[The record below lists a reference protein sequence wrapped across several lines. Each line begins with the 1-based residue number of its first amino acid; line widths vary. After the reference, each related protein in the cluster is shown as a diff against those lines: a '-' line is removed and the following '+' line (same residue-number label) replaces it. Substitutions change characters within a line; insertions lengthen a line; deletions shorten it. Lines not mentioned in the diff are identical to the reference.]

1 MNYADLEIAK
11 NVKSAPPIIGAIYAR
26 ASTGK
31 QGETVEN
38 QVAMIKEYV
47 KRTDMN
53 VEFPDRFIFIDEA
66 KSGFKTTLL
75 QRPEMNDLLKAVNSG
90 IVKIVFFKG
99 ISRFARDSSES
110 IYTAQH
116 FNDLGVRVVSLEENY
131 DSQVNDPLMFQLHAV
146 MAENESRKTSIRVS
160 LANKQKARDGIY
172 PNSTLPIGYQR
183 VKNIKDEEE
192 KQKALQ
198 SGLKP
203 MSLYPDENA
212 EIVRQIFNMYV
223 NENLG
228 RKRITNW
235 LNQNGYKTAR
245 GNDFQEKSIIG
256 ILLNPAYAGDVVYG
270 ITQYKYIPT
279 PDRSKKIQ
287 KTVKVDREDWA
298 MCANAHP
305 PIIDRELF
313 EKAQLKFNENE
324 FKLKNSGAFNS
335 ARHPL
340 TGIMFCAKCGK
351 PMMCQK
357 RTNTRADGTKL
368 HYRYYVCSTY
378 HKKGRHICD
387 QANVKADDVEET
399 IYEEIKLEAEKIKA
413 KIDEVVK
420 NKLEGNNSKEKEIEA
435 SIANIEMK
443 MNECKEGLKNLYK
456 NIKKFSTDMFDEMN
470 ESFTQELE
478 DLRTQKESLEES
490 LSSINNHKS
499 VIDFEKMY
507 KEYIESKIDDLASLR
522 HSFHQWIDKVII
534 EDKVIKCIKFKY
546 SID

>member
-1 MNYADLEIAK
+1 MNATEFVAP
-11 NVKSAPPIIGAIYAR
+11 NVLNAPPIIGAIYAR

-31 QGETVEN
+31 QGDTVEN

-47 KRTDMN
+47 KRTGMN
-53 VEFPDRFIFIDEA
+53 VEFPDRFIFVDEA

-75 QRPEMNDLLKAVNSG
+75 QRPEMNDLIKAVNSG

-116 FNDLGVRVVSLEENY
+116 FNDIGVRVVSLEENY

-183 VKNIKDEEE
+183 VKNIKDEEV

-212 EIVRQIFNMYV
+212 EIVKQIFNMYV

-235 LNQNGYKTAR
+235 LNQNGYKTAK
-245 GNDFQEKSIIG
+245 GNDFQEKSITG

-324 FKLKNSGAFNS
+324 FKLKNSGKFNS
-335 ARHPL
+335 AKHPL
-340 TGIMFCAKCGK
+340 TGILYCAKCEK

-357 RTNTRADGTKL
+357 RFNTRADGTKM

-387 QANVKADDVEET
+387 QANVRADDLEEAVYEA
-399 IYEEIKLEAEKIKA
+399 IQQQAEEIKN
-413 KIDEVVK
+413 KID
-420 NKLEGNNSKEKEIEA
+420 KLVENRIDGNNIKEKEIES
-435 SIANIEMK
+435 SIANINSK
-443 MNECKEGLKNLYK
+443 MNDCKEGLKNLYK
-456 NIKKFSTDMFDEMN
+456 NMQKFSTDMFDEMN
-470 ESFTQELE
+470 ESLTAELE
-478 DLRTQKESLEES
+478 SLRMQKENLEES
-490 LSSINNHKS
+490 LSSIVTHKS
-499 VIDFEKMY
+499 VIDFEALY
-507 KEYIESKIDDLASLR
+507 REFIEAKIDDLSSLR
-522 HSFHQWIDKVII
+522 YTFHEWIDEVII
-534 EDKVIKCIKFKY
+534 EDKVVKRIKFKH
-546 SID
+546 SIN